1 MDNNSTMPPMTKKT
15 STTDLIIIIK
25 YLSEM
30 QEHTLESGLSRINDN
45 YVSNVIRYLE
55 TGVFENKN
63 HKNYIEC
70 YS

>member
-1 MDNNSTMPPMTKKT
+1 
-15 STTDLIIIIK
+15 
-25 YLSEM
+25 M
-30 QEHTLESGLSRINDN
+30 QEHTLESGLARINDN